1 MTYVQSRIDFIDDEA
16 HLGKFVAKVKE
27 NSCESDLKNR
37 IQKVVKPL
45 VC

>member
-37 IQKVVKPL
+37 IQEVVKPL